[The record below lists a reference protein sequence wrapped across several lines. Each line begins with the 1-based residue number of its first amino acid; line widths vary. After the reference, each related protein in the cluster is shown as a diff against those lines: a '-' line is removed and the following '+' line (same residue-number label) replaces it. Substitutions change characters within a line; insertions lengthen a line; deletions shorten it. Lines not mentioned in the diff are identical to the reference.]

1 MIVEIRDMPN
11 QNIKSVDIHIDFQN
25 SENNH
30 TSVNFSKKNEKSVDV
45 SEKILENGHQVKI
58 EDITEE
64 DIKSTEIPKEMLD
77 ASIKVLRVKK
87 SLNCILHRQKI
98 LIKYRLISAMEK
110 VALQASRIKLINRI
124 SLAEKKKQKK
134 HLKTLG
140 TVLKRI
146 TMTNKVR

>member
-11 QNIKSVDIHIDFQN
+11 QNIKSIDIHIDFQN
-25 SENNH
+25 SENNK

-77 ASIKVLRVKK
+77 ASF
-87 SLNCILHRQKI
+87 
-98 LIKYRLISAMEK
+98 
-110 VALQASRIKLINRI
+110 
-124 SLAEKKKQKK
+124 
-134 HLKTLG
+134 
-140 TVLKRI
+140 
-146 TMTNKVR
+146 

>member
-11 QNIKSVDIHIDFQN
+11 QNIKSVDIHIIDFQN

-77 ASIKVLRVKK
+77 ASF
-87 SLNCILHRQKI
+87 
-98 LIKYRLISAMEK
+98 
-110 VALQASRIKLINRI
+110 
-124 SLAEKKKQKK
+124 
-134 HLKTLG
+134 
-140 TVLKRI
+140 
-146 TMTNKVR
+146 

>member
-11 QNIKSVDIHIDFQN
+11 QNIKSIDIHIDFQN
-25 SENNH
+25 SDNNH

-77 ASIKVLRVKK
+77 ASF
-87 SLNCILHRQKI
+87 
-98 LIKYRLISAMEK
+98 
-110 VALQASRIKLINRI
+110 
-124 SLAEKKKQKK
+124 
-134 HLKTLG
+134 
-140 TVLKRI
+140 
-146 TMTNKVR
+146 

>member
-1 MIVEIRDMPN
+1 VIVEIRDMPN
-11 QNIKSVDIHIDFQN
+11 QNIKSIDIHIDFQN

-77 ASIKVLRVKK
+77 ASF
-87 SLNCILHRQKI
+87 
-98 LIKYRLISAMEK
+98 
-110 VALQASRIKLINRI
+110 
-124 SLAEKKKQKK
+124 
-134 HLKTLG
+134 
-140 TVLKRI
+140 
-146 TMTNKVR
+146 

>member
-45 SEKILENGHQVKI
+45 SEKMLENGHQVKI

-77 ASIKVLRVKK
+77 ASF
-87 SLNCILHRQKI
+87 
-98 LIKYRLISAMEK
+98 
-110 VALQASRIKLINRI
+110 
-124 SLAEKKKQKK
+124 
-134 HLKTLG
+134 
-140 TVLKRI
+140 
-146 TMTNKVR
+146 

>member
-25 SENNH
+25 SENNT

-64 DIKSTEIPKEMLD
+64 QIKSTEIPKEMLD
-77 ASIKVLRVKK
+77 ASF
-87 SLNCILHRQKI
+87 
-98 LIKYRLISAMEK
+98 
-110 VALQASRIKLINRI
+110 
-124 SLAEKKKQKK
+124 
-134 HLKTLG
+134 
-140 TVLKRI
+140 
-146 TMTNKVR
+146 

>member
-64 DIKSTEIPKEMLD
+64 QIKSTEIPKEMLD
-77 ASIKVLRVKK
+77 ASF
-87 SLNCILHRQKI
+87 
-98 LIKYRLISAMEK
+98 
-110 VALQASRIKLINRI
+110 
-124 SLAEKKKQKK
+124 
-134 HLKTLG
+134 
-140 TVLKRI
+140 
-146 TMTNKVR
+146 

>member
-25 SENNH
+25 SENNT

-77 ASIKVLRVKK
+77 ASF
-87 SLNCILHRQKI
+87 
-98 LIKYRLISAMEK
+98 
-110 VALQASRIKLINRI
+110 
-124 SLAEKKKQKK
+124 
-134 HLKTLG
+134 
-140 TVLKRI
+140 
-146 TMTNKVR
+146 

>member
-11 QNIKSVDIHIDFQN
+11 QNIKSIDIHIDFQN

-58 EDITEE
+58 DDITEE

-77 ASIKVLRVKK
+77 ASF
-87 SLNCILHRQKI
+87 
-98 LIKYRLISAMEK
+98 
-110 VALQASRIKLINRI
+110 
-124 SLAEKKKQKK
+124 
-134 HLKTLG
+134 
-140 TVLKRI
+140 
-146 TMTNKVR
+146 

>member
-11 QNIKSVDIHIDFQN
+11 QNIKSIDIHIDFQN

-77 ASIKVLRVKK
+77 ASF
-87 SLNCILHRQKI
+87 
-98 LIKYRLISAMEK
+98 
-110 VALQASRIKLINRI
+110 
-124 SLAEKKKQKK
+124 
-134 HLKTLG
+134 
-140 TVLKRI
+140 
-146 TMTNKVR
+146 

>member
-1 MIVEIRDMPN
+1 MYMIVEIRDMPN

-77 ASIKVLRVKK
+77 ASF
-87 SLNCILHRQKI
+87 
-98 LIKYRLISAMEK
+98 
-110 VALQASRIKLINRI
+110 
-124 SLAEKKKQKK
+124 
-134 HLKTLG
+134 
-140 TVLKRI
+140 
-146 TMTNKVR
+146 

>member
-11 QNIKSVDIHIDFQN
+11 QNIKSIDIHIDFQN

-64 DIKSTEIPKEMLD
+64 QIKSTEIPKEMLD
-77 ASIKVLRVKK
+77 ASF
-87 SLNCILHRQKI
+87 
-98 LIKYRLISAMEK
+98 
-110 VALQASRIKLINRI
+110 
-124 SLAEKKKQKK
+124 
-134 HLKTLG
+134 
-140 TVLKRI
+140 
-146 TMTNKVR
+146 

>member
-45 SEKILENGHQVKI
+45 SEKMLENGHQVKI

-64 DIKSTEIPKEMLD
+64 DIKS
-77 ASIKVLRVKK
+77 
-87 SLNCILHRQKI
+87 SLQ
-98 LIKYRLISAMEK
+98 S
-110 VALQASRIKLINRI
+110 
-124 SLAEKKKQKK
+124 
-134 HLKTLG
+134 
-140 TVLKRI
+140 
-146 TMTNKVR
+146 

>member
-30 TSVNFSKKNEKSVDV
+30 TSVNFSKKNEKNVDV

-77 ASIKVLRVKK
+77 ASF
-87 SLNCILHRQKI
+87 
-98 LIKYRLISAMEK
+98 
-110 VALQASRIKLINRI
+110 
-124 SLAEKKKQKK
+124 
-134 HLKTLG
+134 
-140 TVLKRI
+140 
-146 TMTNKVR
+146 

>member
-25 SENNH
+25 SENNK

-77 ASIKVLRVKK
+77 ASF
-87 SLNCILHRQKI
+87 
-98 LIKYRLISAMEK
+98 
-110 VALQASRIKLINRI
+110 
-124 SLAEKKKQKK
+124 
-134 HLKTLG
+134 
-140 TVLKRI
+140 
-146 TMTNKVR
+146 

>member
-11 QNIKSVDIHIDFQN
+11 QNIKSVDIHIDFRN

-77 ASIKVLRVKK
+77 ASF
-87 SLNCILHRQKI
+87 
-98 LIKYRLISAMEK
+98 
-110 VALQASRIKLINRI
+110 
-124 SLAEKKKQKK
+124 
-134 HLKTLG
+134 
-140 TVLKRI
+140 
-146 TMTNKVR
+146 

>member
-77 ASIKVLRVKK
+77 ASF
-87 SLNCILHRQKI
+87 
-98 LIKYRLISAMEK
+98 
-110 VALQASRIKLINRI
+110 
-124 SLAEKKKQKK
+124 
-134 HLKTLG
+134 
-140 TVLKRI
+140 
-146 TMTNKVR
+146 

>member
-1 MIVEIRDMPN
+1 MIVEIRDMPT

-25 SENNH
+25 SENNT

-77 ASIKVLRVKK
+77 ASF
-87 SLNCILHRQKI
+87 
-98 LIKYRLISAMEK
+98 
-110 VALQASRIKLINRI
+110 
-124 SLAEKKKQKK
+124 
-134 HLKTLG
+134 
-140 TVLKRI
+140 
-146 TMTNKVR
+146 